1 MGDIATKGAGL
12 DEEELVL
19 WRARDTDEGE
29 ARAQLAHL
37 YQPFARSIAAK
48 LYQTRLDEQ
57 VPFEEYLQYANL
69 GLLEALNRF
78 DCERGPIFTTF
89 ATYRIRGA
97 ILNGLEKATEY
108 RSQLAYLRHERKE
121 RIAQLINDEADADS
135 FDQMVGLTI
144 NMALGFLLEDSNLAT
159 GVTSND
165 LTENNEALV
174 QLKYNLA
181 AAIDGLPARE
191 RLIIQCHYYHQMKF
205 DELAE
210 QMSITKGRVSQL
222 HKRALA
228 LVREAL
234 AGEIWLD
241 DYY

>member
-1 MGDIATKGAGL
+1 MADVITKGSGL

-19 WRARDTDEGE
+19 WRARDTDESE

-48 LYQTRLDEQ
+48 LYQTRIDEQ
-57 VPFEEYLQYANL
+57 VPFDEYLQYANL

-78 DCERGPIFTTF
+78 DCERGLIFTTF
-89 ATYRIRGA
+89 ATYRIKGS

-108 RSQLAYLRHERKE
+108 RSQLAYLRQERKE
-121 RIAQLINDEADADS
+121 RIAQLINDDTETDS
-135 FDQMVGLTI
+135 FDQMVDLTI
-144 NMALGFLLEDSNLAT
+144 KMALGFLLEDSNLAA
-159 GVTSND
+159 GVSSSD
-165 LTENNEALV
+165 LTENDQALV
-174 QLKYNLA
+174 QLKHNLA
-181 AAIDGLPARE
+181 AAIEGLPARE

-205 DELAE
+205 DDLAQ